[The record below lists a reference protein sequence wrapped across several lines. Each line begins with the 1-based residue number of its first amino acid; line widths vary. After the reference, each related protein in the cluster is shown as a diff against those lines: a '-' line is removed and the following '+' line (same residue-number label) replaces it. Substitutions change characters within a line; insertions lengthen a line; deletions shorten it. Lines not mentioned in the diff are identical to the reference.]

1 MSGAKDNFK
10 KEVSEKTQK
19 TLRNILKLIANE
31 AQAHFVEQN
40 FEKESFQGAK
50 WKEVQRRTPGTN
62 AYKYPKG
69 RNPARRT
76 RGILR
81 GETSKLF
88 RALSRPP
95 QIKGK
100 QIIFK
105 MPPYAKYHNEG
116 EDPQP
121 KRTFIA
127 MDKKLL
133 DKIDKLLK
141 AQLDKLKP

>member
-1 MSGAKDNFK
+1 MSNAKDNFK
-10 KEVSEKTQK
+10 KEVSQKVEKAMS
-19 TLRNILKLIANE
+19 NILKLIANE
-31 AQAHFVEQN
+31 AQTHFVEEN
-40 FEKESFQGAK
+40 LEKESFQGTK
-50 WKEVQRRTPGTN
+50 WKEVQRRTEGTN

-81 GETSKLF
+81 GETTKLF
-88 RALSRPP
+88 RALTRPP

-100 QIIFK
+100 EIVFK

-116 EDPQP
+116 EAPQP

-133 DKIDKLLK
+133 DKINRLVK
-141 AQLDKLKP
+141 AQLDKLKS